1 MRQKFALQATLN
13 LSNFKYELNLSMFDN
28 IQSMPQHNSKV
39 CEVTNRFENA
49 EKELQW
55 GKLPL
60 NIRPEATA
68 QYEFKK
74 HLTS

>member
-1 MRQKFALQATLN
+1 MRQKFALQIALK
-13 LSNFKYELNLSMFDN
+13 LSNFKYELNLSMFHN
-28 IQSMPQHNSKV
+28 IQSMPQHSSKV

-55 GKLPL
+55 GNFPL
-60 NIRPEATA
+60 STRLEATA

-74 HLTS
+74 HLTL